1 MNDSKRHAEENEDGM
16 MMTMRPAAKRARF
29 EIMEGP
35 TAAAVQTKT
44 NFIPT
49 TTTTTMIRSNGH
61 RFLRLHLKLLKAM
74 YFQET
79 EEAAESKEN
88 DYDIGLPEQDGP
100 MEEELCPAIERFLCD
115 RGSVRALDAKF
126 NTTKDCMF
134 LFFANLSLNHLIM

>member
-1 MNDSKRHAEENEDGM
+1 MNDSKRHVEETEDGM
-16 MMTMRPAAKRARF
+16 MMMMRPAAKRARF

-49 TTTTTMIRSNGH
+49 ATTTSMIRSNGH

-115 RGSVRALDAKF
+115 RGSVRALDATF
-126 NTTKDCMF
+126 NTTKDCMKK
-134 LFFANLSLNHLIM
+134 LLIL

>member
-1 MNDSKRHAEENEDGM
+1 M
-16 MMTMRPAAKRARF
+16 MMMMRPAAKRARF

-49 TTTTTMIRSNGH
+49 ATTTSMIRSNGH

-79 EEAAESKEN
+79 EEAAESKEMIMTLDYQSRMGPWRKSSARRLN
-88 DYDIGLPEQDGP
+88 DFCAIGEAFEHWMPNSILRR
-100 MEEELCPAIERFLCD
+100 I
-115 RGSVRALDAKF
+115 V
-126 NTTKDCMF
+126 
-134 LFFANLSLNHLIM
+134 